1 MWDSA
6 VLSAFLLSPSAISH
20 FNVFL
25 VQKRKSEVGSKKPTN
40 LLSWYQPE
48 IILNPTNEI
57 ILMKLNRE
65 FSHFRNKNGS
75 TKRCYVLQARTR
87 AVTGPHCDTWSIARY
102 NSTWHDWDKF
112 ELKTV
117 KLSVDSKTKP
127 VSHGLGQAMSALLIW
142 SISYGPYH
150 GQWSAKP
157 YFELYFYDVWNAI
170 YWACDIPFY
179 VFSFLIDHWN
189 YLRTCSKSS

>member
-127 VSHGLGQAMSALLIW
+127 ARPWQAMSALRIW
-142 SISYGPYH
+142 AVSWTVIRQALRRVIFLWCVKRNLLSLWHPFLCFLVSN
-150 GQWSAKP
+150 WP
-157 YFELYFYDVWNAI
+157 LELFENMFKIVLD
-170 YWACDIPFY
+170 
-179 VFSFLIDHWN
+179 
-189 YLRTCSKSS
+189 K

>member
-117 KLSVDSKTKP
+117 KLSFNSKWNLWVTGWGKLW
-127 VSHGLGQAMSALLIW
+127 VHYW
-142 SISYGPYH
+142 YGPYH
-150 GQWSAKP
+150 MDRIMDSDP
-157 YFELYFYDVWNAI
+157 PSPSSSYIFCDVWNAI